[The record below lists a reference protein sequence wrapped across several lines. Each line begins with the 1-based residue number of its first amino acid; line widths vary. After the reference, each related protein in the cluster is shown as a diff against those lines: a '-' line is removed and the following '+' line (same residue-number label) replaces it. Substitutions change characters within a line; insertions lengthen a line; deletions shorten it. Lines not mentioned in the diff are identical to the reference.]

1 MLKYIT
7 DAEYKK
13 LLGVDSIPN
22 DFNKL
27 VIEASTYINSRTFNR
42 IDINNIP
49 EEVKYVTALIIEKT
63 DEANKKIKNIGNLKS
78 QNIEGWSESYSTPE
92 EIEKDLE
99 EEKIKILRT
108 YLWNVIGSDGQ
119 PLLYCG
125 VM

>member
-63 DEANKKIKNIGNLKS
+63 EEANKKIKNIGNLKS

-99 EEKIKILRT
+99 EEKVKILRT

>member
-108 YLWNVIGSDGQ
+108 YLWNVIGSDEQ

>member
-63 DEANKKIKNIGNLKS
+63 EEANKKIKNIGNLKS

>member
-7 DAEYKK
+7 DAEYQK
-13 LLGVDSIPN
+13 LLGVNSIPN

-27 VIEASTYINSRTFNR
+27 VIEASTYINSRTYNR

-49 EEVKYVTALIIEKT
+49 EEVKYVTALIIDKT
-63 DEANKKIKNIGNLKS
+63 EEANKKIKNIGNLKS

-99 EEKIKILRT
+99 EEKVKILRT